1 MIFITGLFDEEGQW
15 CTQPSKVVDTVIQFY
30 QNLFTSSN
38 LDSFEEILD
47 QIPQVVTEDMNLS

>member
-1 MIFITGLFDEEGQW
+1 MIYIKGLFDEEGRW
-15 CTQPSKVVDTVIQFY
+15 CTQPSRVVDTVIQFY

-47 QIPQVVTEDMNLS
+47 PIPQVDTKDMNLS